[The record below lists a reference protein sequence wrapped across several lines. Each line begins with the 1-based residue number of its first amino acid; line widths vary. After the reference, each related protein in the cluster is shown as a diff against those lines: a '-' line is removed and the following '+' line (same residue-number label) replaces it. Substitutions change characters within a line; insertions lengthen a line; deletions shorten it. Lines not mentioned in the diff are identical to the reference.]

1 MKIMGKRG
9 KGIKNKVRKLREE
22 KKLTQQE
29 LSLILNVSRQTIIS
43 LEKGNYSPSLHLAL
57 RMAKFFGISVEKL
70 FS

>member
-1 MKIMGKRG
+1 MGKRG

-43 LEKGNYSPSLHLAL
+43 LEKGDYSPSLHLAL
-57 RMAKFFGISVEKL
+57 RMAKFFGIPVEKL